1 MDSGP
6 QHRKT
11 AETGGTADSAE
22 PVSGGDPISSSGLP
36 QLIHVGSWAAGGM
49 RRKSSKKKEV
59 ELRIVTEILFIFQNN
74 YTIMEEKKV
83 ILEESR
89 G

>member
-1 MDSGP
+1 M
-6 QHRKT
+6 
-11 AETGGTADSAE
+11 
-22 PVSGGDPISSSGLP
+22 
-36 QLIHVGSWAAGGM
+36 
-49 RRKSSKKKEV
+49 KKERQ
-59 ELRIVTEILFIFQNN
+59 RIVTEILFIFQNN